1 MCVKLLKKNLRVKRI
16 WANSGEKKITKSFL
30 QNQKKSEINIFK
42 TKNTIDDGW
51 EDISEVD
58 IFFQMKG
65 GPLGS

>member
-1 MCVKLLKKNLRVKRI
+1 LSKFRREENHKEFS
-16 WANSGEKKITKSFL
+16 AKS
-30 QNQKKSEINIFK
+30 KKSEINIFK